1 MASTGTKDP
10 KAPDILY
17 VKELA
22 APLAADGGDCEAV
35 IAEHEKV
42 GIDVDELA
50 ARLQDDG
57 AKAFVKF
64 WNQLLAVIESKS
76 AALDSA
82 RSGALGRWADASP

>member
-17 VKELA
+17 VKGLA

-35 IAEHEKV
+35 IA
-42 GIDVDELA
+42 ELA